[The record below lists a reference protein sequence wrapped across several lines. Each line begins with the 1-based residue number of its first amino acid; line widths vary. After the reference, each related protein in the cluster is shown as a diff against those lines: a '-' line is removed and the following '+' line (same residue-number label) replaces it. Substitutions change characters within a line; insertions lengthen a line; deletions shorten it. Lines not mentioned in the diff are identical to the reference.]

1 MGIRLNKVLSELN
14 IGIHTVIE
22 FLKENHIGEIRDD
35 AIPNTKITDTQY
47 IALKKKF
54 GRHKVS
60 NVFGRIRR
68 KVSSK
73 YNKPHYETAEYY
85 VKKIKE
91 YFDKNYSNERIYT
104 SDLDLAINKFNL
116 RGNSEC
122 FKIRMQLQW
131 YIDEH
136 NNGMYISAV
145 KNRIEQEKKNM
156 PLEDKVFSWENI
168 TFCDGKIE
176 IRDEDYILV
185 ATYELKDSRRAFN
198 DIKAHFK
205 IKFSN
210 LEIQIKKGKVVFND
224 AKRFKELVSSLN
236 IPIHSTF
243 IPDLE
248 LTPKKEVMK
257 YFEGASNQEI
267 KNYIIQ
273 LRQQYLTYLC
283 TKHLDGYKIKY
294 TTEWRS
300 TCDYD
305 YLENAFLFTISE
317 SNIYNIIV
325 YENTEDDRSSIVFY
339 VAPKDYD
346 KAINAICGYF
356 SSMEINKRETLASY
370 YVNFKDSGIIR
381 FKRIYHTDFNQ
392 WKRTINSYHRKK

>member
-22 FLKENHIGEIRDD
+22 FLKENHIGEIKDD

-47 IALKKKF
+47 LALKKKF
-54 GRHKVS
+54 GRFKES

-68 KVSSK
+68 KGLSK
-73 YNKPHYETAEYY
+73 YNKSHYETAEFY
-85 VKKIKE
+85 IKQIKD
-91 YFDKNYSNERIYT
+91 YFETKYSNERINMF
-104 SDLDLAINKFNL
+104 DIDLAINKFNL
-116 RGNSEC
+116 SGHSEC

-136 NNGMYISAV
+136 NNGMYVSAL
-145 KNRIEQEKKNM
+145 KKTIEQERKNK
-156 PLEDKVFSWENI
+156 PLEEKEFSWDNI

-176 IRDEDYILV
+176 IRDEDNILV
-185 ATYELKDSRRAFN
+185 ANYNLVDSRSAFN

-205 IKFSN
+205 IKFPE
-210 LEIQIKKGKVVFND
+210 LEIHIKKGKVYFND
-224 AKRFKELVSSLN
+224 AKRFKELISSLK
-236 IPIHSTF
+236 IPTHSAF

-248 LTPKKEVMK
+248 ITPKKEVIR
-257 YFEGASNQEI
+257 YFDGASNQEI

-317 SNIYNIIV
+317 SNNYNIIV

-339 VAPKDYD
+339 VKPNEYD
-346 KAINAICGYF
+346 KAVNAICGYF

-392 WKRTINSYHRKK
+392 WKRTINSYHR